1 MNGNLSMRLF
11 VCLVFGIALIGCKQ
25 EKTIA
30 KPISYSSISGE
41 TMGTY
46 YSITYSDAQD
56 LKPKIDS
63 ILIHFNQSLSTYFP
77 SSTISRINQAEKKYC
92 IDSEDKYFIHSFAKA
107 REISIAT
114 DGALEPTI
122 MPLVNYW
129 GFGYGT
135 RAQVETPNQSKIDS
149 LLILMGMDKFSI
161 NTIDGKTCV
170 SKENSKSQ
178 IDLSATAKGHG
189 VDVISD
195 FLESLNIQNYLV
207 EIGGELRTKGVSTRK
222 KEWLIGISKPS
233 KDAGFKETEQ
243 LVNISNKAMASSGNY
258 RIFYESKN
266 IDYAHIIDPKTG
278 MARPSDLL
286 GATVI
291 ANTCLEADGFAT
303 ACMVLGKE
311 KAITLMNSQPHLD
324 AFLIFA
330 SEDMESMEYYY
341 TQGFEKYLIKEND

>member
-1 MNGNLSMRLF
+1 MVNMSIRLF
-11 VCLVFGIALIGCKQ
+11 VYLSIAISLIGCKQ
-25 EKTIA
+25 ENTA
-30 KPISYSSISGE
+30 TKPQVYSSISGE

-46 YSITYSDAQD
+46 YKITYSDGQD
-56 LKPKIDS
+56 LKPQVDS
-63 ILIHFNQSLSTYFP
+63 ILIGFNQSLSTYIP
-77 SSTISRINQAEKKYC
+77 SSTISRINQTENEFCLDAK
-92 IDSEDKYFIHSFAKA
+92 DKYFVHSFAKA
-107 REISIAT
+107 HEISVAS

-129 GFGYGT
+129 GFGYG
-135 RAQVETPNQSKIDS
+135 RRDQIETPDQSKIDS
-149 LLILMGMDKFSI
+149 LLNLIGMDKFSI
-161 NTIDGKTCV
+161 NTTDGKTCINKDK
-170 SKENSKSQ
+170 SQSQ

-195 FLESLNIQNYLV
+195 YLESLGIQNHLV
-207 EIGGELRTKGVSTRK
+207 EIGGELKTKGLSARN
-222 KEWLIGISKPS
+222 KEWVIGISKPS
-233 KDAGFKETEQ
+233 KDAGFTEVEQ
-243 LVNISNKAMASSGNY
+243 LINISNKAMASSGNY

-330 SEDMESMEYYY
+330 SEDMTSMEYYY